1 MSNSVFEDPKQGEQ
15 KSSESISGADSV
27 SLQEPQQSG
36 DLNLSQTEDKATE
49 ERKNIAMEVSSL
61 ETAGEITSSALLS
74 SQSEQSTAA
83 VPMEVD
89 LSAPSSGFTSAEQ
102 TPDSSQAPL
111 VLGASDSEGVETN
124 QSIENSEEEKS
135 VYSDQV
141 FKEKEDMAISEDI
154 KPELKTVPEEKG
166 VTGESC
172 KKEEETAM
180 EVDKLAAQET
190 VLYIEKP
197 PKEETE
203 KFNKTPELG
212 KSSTEGKLQEE
223 TKSSTDV
230 EDTEMTTEKKKSEDE
245 KSERDVKPEKMET
258 DEASADATGNVEM
271 DEAAKVVSPTS
282 SSEPVTSTADTAAVS
297 VQGGSAEKSAE
308 KSKRAPLTAEQEA
321 KKTELMDRCNH
332 ALQYCLRRFPQ
343 HHKSRYRLAYVYY
356 YSPKHKVTQSC
367 VSRLT
372 SLAS

>member
-1 MSNSVFEDPKQGEQ
+1 
-15 KSSESISGADSV
+15 
-27 SLQEPQQSG
+27 
-36 DLNLSQTEDKATE
+36 
-49 ERKNIAMEVSSL
+49 
-61 ETAGEITSSALLS
+61 
-74 SQSEQSTAA
+74 
-83 VPMEVD
+83 
-89 LSAPSSGFTSAEQ
+89 
-102 TPDSSQAPL
+102 
-111 VLGASDSEGVETN
+111 
-124 QSIENSEEEKS
+124 
-135 VYSDQV
+135 
-141 FKEKEDMAISEDI
+141 
-154 KPELKTVPEEKG
+154 
-166 VTGESC
+166 
-172 KKEEETAM
+172 M

-203 KFNKTPELG
+203 KFKTPELG

-245 KSERDVKPEKMET
+245 KSERDAKPEKMET
-258 DEASADATGNVEM
+258 DEASADATENVEM

-282 SSEPVTSTADTAAVS
+282 SSEPVTSTADTAVVS

-332 ALQYCLRRFPQ
+332 ALEYCLRRFPQ

-372 SLAS
+372 SLANGIYFISPARER